1 MSLEELSAMY
11 DPETMDFDE
20 FVRTY
25 HKPKPSVRE
34 EQDVAYEQSL
44 AQDREK
50 RKQKELEKQKEL
62 QKELERQKE
71 LAVPSEICID
81 DPKPT
86 LAELRLLRLAK
97 LAPEEKKPVS
107 APDPAT
113 APVPDPSPDPV
124 PAKPDYTKLT
134 VLELKKLCKEKGL
147 KGFTGKCKQ
156 ELINMLQ

>member
-20 FVRTY
+20 FVQTY
-25 HKPKPSVRE
+25 KNKFTPNVRE

-50 RKQKELEKQKEL
+50 RKQKELEL
-62 QKELERQKE
+62 QKELEKQKE
-71 LAVPSEICID
+71 MAVPSEICID

-97 LAPEEKKPVS
+97 LAPEERKPV
-107 APDPAT
+107 PVP
-113 APVPDPSPDPV
+113 APVPVPVPDPV

-134 VLELKKLCKEKGL
+134 VLELKKLCKKKGL

>member
-25 HKPKPSVRE
+25 NKPKPSVRE

-50 RKQKELEKQKEL
+50 RKQREKELERQREKELEKQKEL
-62 QKELERQKE
+62 VPTELDE
-71 LAVPSEICID
+71 
-81 DPKPT
+81 PKPT

-97 LAPEEKKPVS
+97 LAPEERKPV
-107 APDPAT
+107 PET
-113 APVPDPSPDPV
+113 NPVPV

>member
-20 FVRTY
+20 FVQTY
-25 HKPKPSVRE
+25 KNKFTPSVRE
-34 EQDVAYEQSL
+34 EQDLAYEQSL

-50 RKQKELEKQKEL
+50 EKQKERERE
-62 QKELERQKE
+62 KEKEKEREKE
-71 LAVPSEICID
+71 IVPSD

-97 LAPEEKKPVS
+97 LAPEP
-107 APDPAT
+107 T
-113 APVPDPSPDPV
+113 
-124 PAKPDYTKLT
+124 KPDYTTFT
-134 VLELKKLCKEKGL
+134 VVELKRICKERGL

-156 ELINMLQ
+156 DLINLLQ

>member
-25 HKPKPSVRE
+25 TKNSPTPSVRE
-34 EQDVAYEQSL
+34 EQDLAYEQSL

-50 RKQKELEKQKEL
+50 QKNKEKEREKNKEIEKN
-62 QKELERQKE
+62 KEKE
-71 LAVPSEICID
+71 ILPIE

-97 LAPEEKKPVS
+97 LAPVPV
-107 APDPAT
+107 PIV
-113 APVPDPSPDPV
+113 APV
-124 PAKPDYTKLT
+124 APDYTKLT
-134 VLELKKLCKEKGL
+134 VVELKKLCKDRNIKGM
-147 KGFTGKCKQ
+147 TGKCKQ
-156 ELINMLQ
+156 ELINMLK

>member
-25 HKPKPSVRE
+25 NKPKPSVRE

-50 RKQKELEKQKEL
+50 RKQKELEREKEL

-71 LAVPSEICID
+71 LVPTELD
-81 DPKPT
+81 EPKPT

-97 LAPEEKKPVS
+97 LAPEERK
-107 APDPAT
+107 
-113 APVPDPSPDPV
+113 PV

>member
-25 HKPKPSVRE
+25 NKPKPSVRE

-50 RKQKELEKQKEL
+50 RKQREKELEKQKEL
-62 QKELERQKE
+62 VPTELDE
-71 LAVPSEICID
+71 
-81 DPKPT
+81 PKPT

-97 LAPEEKKPVS
+97 LAPEERKPV
-107 APDPAT
+107 PET
-113 APVPDPSPDPV
+113 VPDHVPDTDPV